1 MNPVLLP
8 LFPVV
13 PLLAAAA
20 TVLLRQTAFNR
31 LLTVGVPLLSA
42 AGGVGM
48 LLAHRTE
55 PVVAHHI
62 GGFAAGIAI
71 PLVSDTFSA
80 LMITVTSLT
89 TAATMIFLATTGED
103 RYRFVPALALMLLAG
118 VNGALLTGDL
128 FNLFVFIEVMLLPS
142 YALIAVTGTWRRL
155 GAGRLFVLVS
165 LLTSTLLLMGVAML
179 YAAAGTVN
187 LAALAGRASE
197 DPWTGFGVAL
207 VLLALAIKAGVVP
220 VHTWLPRAYPA
231 TSAGVMALFS
241 ALHTKVALYAIYRIY
256 ATAYGGEA
264 PWWPLLVV
272 AVALTM
278 VVGAYSTFGE
288 SVIRRALAFQMV
300 TGVGHI
306 LLGLALFTQVGIA
319 AGIFYMVHHIVVI
332 GALLLSSG
340 AVEHTYGSGR
350 YDRLRGLIRRD
361 PWVAA
366 VFALGLFSLVGLPPS
381 SGFFGKVG
389 LVQAS
394 AATDV
399 PWQQWTYI
407 TLIIVASLGSL
418 VALQRLWVA
427 VFFGP
432 DLDTYRPDSPRTGR
446 GPRTE
451 LPPQVRVTGRLLAPG
466 ATLLVVSLAM
476 FVGAGIVVP
485 LTVDAAAALLDPTGY
500 SQAVLP

>member
-13 PLLAAAA
+13 PLLAAAV
-20 TVLLRQTAFNR
+20 TVLLRRTVFNR

-48 LLAHRTE
+48 LLAHQTE

-118 VNGALLTGDL
+118 VHGALLTGAP

-207 VLLALAIKAGVVP
+207 VLLALAIKAGV
-220 VHTWLPRAYPA
+220 
-231 TSAGVMALFS
+231 
-241 ALHTKVALYAIYRIY
+241 
-256 ATAYGGEA
+256 
-264 PWWPLLVV
+264 
-272 AVALTM
+272 
-278 VVGAYSTFGE
+278 
-288 SVIRRALAFQMV
+288 
-300 TGVGHI
+300 
-306 LLGLALFTQVGIA
+306 
-319 AGIFYMVHHIVVI
+319 
-332 GALLLSSG
+332 
-340 AVEHTYGSGR
+340 
-350 YDRLRGLIRRD
+350 
-361 PWVAA
+361 
-366 VFALGLFSLVGLPPS
+366 
-381 SGFFGKVG
+381 
-389 LVQAS
+389 
-394 AATDV
+394 
-399 PWQQWTYI
+399 
-407 TLIIVASLGSL
+407 
-418 VALQRLWVA
+418 
-427 VFFGP
+427 
-432 DLDTYRPDSPRTGR
+432 
-446 GPRTE
+446 
-451 LPPQVRVTGRLLAPG
+451 
-466 ATLLVVSLAM
+466 
-476 FVGAGIVVP
+476 
-485 LTVDAAAALLDPTGY
+485 
-500 SQAVLP
+500 

>member
-1 MNPVLLP
+1 MNHALLA

-13 PLLAAAA
+13 PLLSAAL
-20 TVLLRQTAFNR
+20 TVLMRQTGFDR
-31 LLTVGVPLLSA
+31 VFTVGVPLVSA
-42 AGGVGM
+42 AGGVG
-48 LLAHRTE
+48 LLLLHRTE
-55 PVVAHHI
+55 PVIAHNV
-62 GGFAAGIAI
+62 GGFEPGIAI

-89 TAATMIFLATTGED
+89 TAVTMTYLAATGED
-103 RYRFVPALALMLLAG
+103 KYRFVPPLALMLLAG

-155 GAGRLFVLVS
+155 GVGRLFVLVS

-187 LAALAGRASE
+187 LAALAGRAADE
-197 DPWTGFGVAL
+197 PWTGFGVAL
-207 VLLALAIKAGVVP
+207 VLLALAIKSGVVP

-272 AVALTM
+272 AVGLTM

-288 SVIRRALAFQMV
+288 RIVRRALAFQMV
-300 TGVGHI
+300 TGIGHI
-306 LLGLALFTQVGIA
+306 LLGLALFTQVGLA
-319 AGIFYMVHHIVVI
+319 AGIFYMVHHIVI
-332 GALLLSSG
+332 MGALLLSSG
-340 AVEHTYGSGR
+340 AVEQTYGTGR
-350 YDRLRGLIRRD
+350 YDRLHGLIRRD

-366 VFALGLFSLVGLPPS
+366 VVALGLFSLVGLPPS

-389 LVQAS
+389 LVQAT
-394 AATDV
+394 AATGV
-399 PWQQWTYI
+399 PWQQWTFI
-407 TLIIVASLGSL
+407 GLIIVASLGSL
-418 VALQRLWVA
+418 VALQRLWVG

-432 DLDTYRPDSPRTGR
+432 DMETYRPDSARTGR
-446 GPRTE
+446 GERIA
-451 LPPQVRVTGRLLAPG
+451 LPPHVRIGNRLLAPG
-466 ATLLVVSLAM
+466 AALLVVSLAM
-476 FVGAGIVVP
+476 FVGAGVVVP
-485 LTVDAAAALLDPTGY
+485 FTVEAAASLLDPAAY